1 MGEEG
6 GERAPSDAALP
17 DLSTSRALLVS
28 ILVAAT
34 LGSGVVEG
42 RCTQQPRLRR
52 IQYDQTR
59 PQASSTQGLPS
70 DVRGA
75 AVWSHFTMAVRSLGN
90 SDRAAAGPVR
100 SQVGGDVLR
109 EWLNLEK
116 SQLRYGVFVDGPAK
130 KLTRLNTKKK
140 RNDVTQLR
148 VSQKTTHTQFFFFG
162 VAPPEKHCAAT
173 SRFSLELFREQG
185 CSRRRILSV
194 VRDEGLVKRRD
205 CGGCVRAV
213 LQQRCGNFEIRDHL
227 PTLHTHQV
235 CCFDALPCVRC
246 VRFYSL
252 HT

>member
-6 GERAPSDAALP
+6 RERAPSDAALP
-17 DLSTSRALLVS
+17 DLSTSRARLVS
-28 ILVAAT
+28 ILVTAT

-75 AVWSHFTMAVRSLGN
+75 AVWSHFTMAARSLGN

-116 SQLRYGVFVDGPAK
+116 SQLRYGVFVDGPAESSPAYEK
-130 KLTRLNTKKK
+130 K
-140 RNDVTQLR
+140 NDVTQLR
-148 VSQKTTHTQFFFFG
+148 VVHENYTYPVF
-162 VAPPEKHCAAT
+162 
-173 SRFSLELFREQG
+173 LL
-185 CSRRRILSV
+185 RRRPSRKNTAKQLPV
-194 VRDEGLVKRRD
+194 FA
-205 CGGCVRAV
+205 RAV
-213 LQQRCGNFEIRDHL
+213 PRARLQQAKNSFSS
-227 PTLHTHQV
+227 T
-235 CCFDALPCVRC
+235 
-246 VRFYSL
+246 
-252 HT
+252 